1 MLHQSPFIVIATIKE
16 VHMTIKVGDRLPPA
30 TLREMTDDGIKT
42 RSVDDLVRGRRVV
55 IFGLP
60 GAFTPTC
67 STRHL
72 PSYIERQSDLRASSV
87 DDIFCVSVNDA
98 YVMHAWSKNLGG
110 VGRIRMIADGNAEF
124 TKAAGL
130 DSDRSDVGMGTRSRR
145 YSMYVEDGI
154 VKLLNLEG
162 PGQYEVSDAGTL
174 LAQLKRLR
182 SPS

>member
-1 MLHQSPFIVIATIKE
+1 
-16 VHMTIKVGDRLPPA
+16 MTIKIGDRLPEA
-30 TLREMTDDGIKT
+30 TLREMTDDGTKT
-42 RSVDDLVRGRRVV
+42 RSVDELVRGRRVV

-72 PSYIERQSDLRASSV
+72 PSYIERQSDLKTKSI

-110 VGRIRMIADGNAEF
+110 VGKIRMIADGNAEF
-124 TKAAGL
+124 TRVTGL
-130 DSDRSDVGMGTRSRR
+130 DSDRTEVGMGIRSRR

-154 VKLLNLEG
+154 VKILNLEG
-162 PGQYEVSDAGTL
+162 PGQFEVSDAGTL
-174 LAQLKRLR
+174 LAQLERMP
-182 SPS
+182 SPLPP